1 MLHLPADRLAAL
13 VDEPLTTDEQ
23 RHLDCC
29 ADCSRER
36 DAYRAL
42 REMAVAGR
50 HRIESPVS
58 SWDAIAS
65 ELRAQGLA
73 TIPAGRATESG
84 DSAQVRTIAVG
95 AMGARPRTLW
105 LQAAGAALLLLGG
118 VAAGRFSARGDW
130 GALARAA
137 VDTSAMVA
145 TLASLSGGDPVVMPF
160 RDRADALAA
169 LVAAERTYEQAASF
183 LVQYDSSVRVPVRD
197 ESAVYQA
204 RLAALDGAMAATQQA
219 LYQAPSDPIINR
231 YYLATVGAREA
242 TLRQLSAALPASQQV
257 NRF

>member
-13 VDEPLTTDEQ
+13 VDEPPTTDEQ

-42 REMAVAGR
+42 HEMAVAGR

-58 SWDAIAS
+58 SWNAIAS

-73 TIPAGRATESG
+73 TMPAGRASESG
-84 DSAQVRTIAVG
+84 DSAQVRSI
-95 AMGARPRTLW
+95 AMGARPRTQW

-118 VAAGRFSARGDW
+118 VAAGRFSARGDL

-183 LVQYDSSVRVPVRD
+183 LVQYDSSVRVPARD
-197 ESAVYQA
+197 EPAVYQA
-204 RLAALDGAMAATQQA
+204 RLAALDGAMAATRQA

>member
-13 VDEPLTTDEQ
+13 VDEPPTTDEQ
-23 RHLDCC
+23 RHLDACANCC
-29 ADCSRER
+29 HER
-36 DAYRAL
+36 DAYGAL
-42 REMAVAGR
+42 HEMALAGR
-50 HRIESPVS
+50 HRIEAPAS
-58 SWDAIAS
+58 SWDSIAG
-65 ELRAQGLA
+65 ELRAHGIARSPEVVAVTPISSARGSQLKRRA
-73 TIPAGRATESG
+73 AGAPS
-84 DSAQVRTIAVG
+84 RTQ
-95 AMGARPRTLW
+95 W

-118 VAAGRFSARGDW
+118 VAAGRFSARSDMR
-130 GALARAA
+130 ALARAA
-137 VDTSAMVA
+137 VDTSAVVA
-145 TLASLSGGDPVVMPF
+145 TLASLSGRDSAVIPF
-160 RDRADALAA
+160 RDRTEALAA

-183 LVQYDSSVRVPVRD
+183 LVQYDSSDRGPVRD
-197 ESAVYQA
+197 EPAVYQA